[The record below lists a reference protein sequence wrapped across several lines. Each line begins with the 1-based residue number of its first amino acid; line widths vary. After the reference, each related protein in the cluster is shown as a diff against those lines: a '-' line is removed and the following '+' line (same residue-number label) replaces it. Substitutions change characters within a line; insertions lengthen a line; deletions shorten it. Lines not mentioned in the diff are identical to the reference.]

1 MPKRIASTATT
12 AMSLAV
18 ALTAAASLSGW
29 AALPNASPED
39 SLRGFY
45 DTLLGTMKQG
55 QTLGHSGRYARI
67 EPVVNRLFDIPFM
80 ARLATGPSW
89 TGLSVPQQQQVAAA
103 FGRYISATYA
113 DRFGS
118 YSGERLEVAGQA
130 PSSAGVIVK
139 TRIVKSTG
147 EPVSID
153 YLMHQGGA
161 GWQIADVY
169 LDGSISQL
177 ATERSEFDAIVRRQ
191 GVDGLIA
198 TLNRKIDFLTRDVA
212 QGS

>member
-1 MPKRIASTATT
+1 MGKPIASTAMT
-12 AMSLAV
+12 ALALAA
-18 ALTAAASLSGW
+18 ALTAAASLSGR
-29 AALPNASPED
+29 AALPNANPED

-55 QTLGHSGRYARI
+55 RTLGHSGRYARI

-80 ARLATGPSW
+80 ARLATGPAW
-89 TGLSVPQQQQVAAA
+89 AGLNPGQQQQIAAA

-113 DRFGS
+113 DRFDS
-118 YSGERLEVAGQA
+118 YSGERLEVAGQQ
-130 PSSAGVIVK
+130 PSAAGIIVQ
-139 TRIVKSTG
+139 TRIVKSSG

-161 GWQIADVY
+161 GWTIADVY

-198 TLNRKIDFLTRDVA
+198 TLNRKVDFLTRDVA